1 MKVTVRVNGVTHRV
15 DCHPS
20 TLLVHLLREE
30 LELTGTH
37 VGCDTSSC
45 GACAVILDG
54 AAVKSCTVLAGQ
66 ADGREIETV
75 EGLADGHRLSPVQR
89 AFADHFALQCGFCTS
104 GFLMAATAFLRQ
116 NPEPSESEVR
126 KALEGNLCRCTG
138 YQHIVDAILS
148 VDAPGEQR

>member
-1 MKVTVRVNGVTHRV
+1 MKVTVAVNGVTHRI

-45 GACAVILDG
+45 GACTVILDG

-66 ADGREIETV
+66 ADGRKIETV
-75 EGLADGHRLSPVQR
+75 EGLAERGSLSPLQQ

-104 GFLMAATAFLRQ
+104 GFLMAATAFLRYE
-116 NPEPSESEVR
+116 PDPSEPEVR
-126 KALEGNLCRCTG
+126 KSLEGNLCRCTG
-138 YQHIVDAILS
+138 YQNIVDAILS
-148 VDAPGEQR
+148 VAASSEQ

>member
-1 MKVTVRVNGVTHRV
+1 MRVRVTVNSVEQQV

-30 LELTGTH
+30 LQLTGTH

-45 GACAVILDG
+45 GACTVILDG

-66 ADGREIETV
+66 AGGREIETV
-75 EGLADGHRLSPVQR
+75 EGLADRGSLSPLQQ

-104 GFLMAATAFLRQ
+104 GFLMAATAFLRE
-116 NPEPSESEVR
+116 NPEPTEQEAR

-148 VDAPGEQR
+148 VPTGSLEQ

>member
-1 MKVTVRVNGVTHRV
+1 MRVTVAVNGVTHRIE
-15 DCHPS
+15 CHPS
-20 TLLVHLLREE
+20 TLLVHLLRED

-45 GACAVILDG
+45 GACTVILDG

-66 ADGREIETV
+66 ADGRKIETV
-75 EGLADGHRLSPVQR
+75 EGLAERGSLSPLQQ

-104 GFLMAATAFLRQ
+104 GFLMAATAFLRYK
-116 NPEPSESEVR
+116 PDPSEPEVR
-126 KALEGNLCRCTG
+126 KSLEGNLCRCTG

-148 VDAPGEQR
+148 VAASSEQ

>member
-1 MKVTVRVNGVTHRV
+1 MRVTVAVNGVTHRV

-30 LELTGTH
+30 LDLTGTH

-45 GACAVILDG
+45 GACTVILDG

-75 EGLADGHRLSPVQR
+75 EGLADDHRLSPLQQ
-89 AFADHFALQCGFCTS
+89 AFADNFALQCGFCTS
-104 GFLMAATAFLRQ
+104 GFLMAGTALLRE
-116 NPEPSESEVR
+116 NPEPSEAEVR

-148 VDAPGEQR
+148 TDTSGDQR